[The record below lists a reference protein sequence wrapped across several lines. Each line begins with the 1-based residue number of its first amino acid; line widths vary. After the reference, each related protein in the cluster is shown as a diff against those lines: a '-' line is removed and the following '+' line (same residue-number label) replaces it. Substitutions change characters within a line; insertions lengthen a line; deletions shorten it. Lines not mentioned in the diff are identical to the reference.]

1 MKRYLYLL
9 LIVPMFVACNQKE
22 LKKLRTDNAELTV
35 KTAQQ
40 DSTINVFLESLNTI
54 EENLAII
61 REKEKVIDVNAKEK
75 PNKNLR
81 ERIADDIT
89 LINDLFEQN
98 KQSLA
103 ELEKKL
109 KNSSYQ
115 NSKLRKLADRLKLQ
129 LATKEKEIVA
139 LNEKV
144 EGLNIK
150 VEKMGNQIAG
160 LEGTVSD
167 QNTKIVELNTLSD
180 NQQAEISDKTAR
192 LHAAYYIAGSAKE
205 LVEKQV
211 ISKSGGFLGIGR
223 TKKLSEDFLAEAFT
237 QIDLTETK
245 SIPVSGKKVKLVT
258 SHPVG
263 SYEIQGEETVEAINI
278 LNPEEFWK
286 ASKYLVVEV
295 R

>member
-22 LKKLRTDNAELTV
+22 LKKLRTDNADLTV

-129 LATKEKEIVA
+129 LATKEKEILA

-211 ISKSGGFLGIGR
+211 ISKTGGFLGIGR